1 MAGRTPDFQVIF
13 NGLMGGVLSP
23 NQAAALFRENKEA
36 AEYYLCDRLGETMRD
51 PQYKNTKYLTC
62 SAGRLLEMYW
72 KLFGPS
78 KCVVMF
84 LLHEGD
90 VVEKKHYDIPLVVCF
105 LLAKLHSALDEFSE
119 EDLNT
124 IDSRSRNKWM
134 HQAVLEARAR
144 KLVPVADQLLR
155 NPAEL
160 NRDIA
165 EVKRRVSDYDFTPE
179 LNEVLDKV
187 GEGLAAGGDQFDQA
201 ALLKHLRTF
210 FEKLHQQA
218 ALKLRAEKPETVD
231 GTDLTKCQQVID
243 YLQRKGVLTD
253 KMQGLGRALYGVLSE
268 EGVHALKA
276 EREYVRFC
284 RNWVGEYALVLFFEL
299 ERRLKQ

>member
-78 KCVVMF
+78 KCVIMF
-84 LLHEGD
+84 PN
-90 VVEKKHYDIPLVVCF
+90 YDIPLVECF
-105 LLAKLHSALDEFSE
+105 LKAKLYNALDKFSE
-119 EDLNT
+119 EDLKT
-124 IDSRSRNKWM
+124 LDSRYWQKPM
-134 HQAVLEARAR
+134 HQEVLKAQAR
-144 KLVPVADQLLR
+144 KLVPVANLLHR

-160 NRDIA
+160 NQDIA
-165 EVKRRVSDYDFTPE
+165 EVKKRVSAYDFTPE

-187 GEGLAAGGDQFDQA
+187 EAGLAAGGDQFDQA

-210 FEKLHQQA
+210 FEKLHEQA
-218 ALKLRAEKPETVD
+218 GERLQREKPETAD
-231 GTDLTKCQQVID
+231 KTPLGSCGQALDFLC
-243 YLQRKGVLTD
+243 RNGVLTT
-253 KMQGLGRALYGVLSE
+253 KMKEYGKALYGVLSN
-268 EGVHALKA
+268 EGVHAFKS
-276 EREYVRFC
+276 EREYVRLF
-284 RNWVGEYALVLFFEL
+284 RNTVAEYALVLFFEL
-299 ERRLKQ
+299 ERRLRE